1 MKGMN
6 LQEQK
11 KCGILLIAI
20 GLVMFAIG
28 FLLGDAHMGDFYSG
42 LGGGLFVCGAV
53 RLLRVYRLSRDP
65 EKAADYDAM
74 LKDERTVYV
83 ANKARSMTLFICVFV
98 QLAASM
104 LAILVFDQVLVG
116 QVLCG
121 LTCLQGLLYTAFYW
135 HYDKVY

>member
-1 MKGMN
+1 MK
-6 LQEQK
+6 LKEQK
-11 KCGILLIAI
+11 KFGILWLSI
-20 GLVMFAIG
+20 GAALFLAG
-28 FLLGDAHMGDFYSG
+28 LLLGETEYGSYIGGF
-42 LGGGLFVCGAV
+42 GGGLTAVGLV
-53 RLLRVYRLSRDP
+53 RLLRVRRLSRDP
-65 EKAADYDAM
+65 EKAAHYDAS
-74 LKDERTVYV
+74 LKDERTAYV